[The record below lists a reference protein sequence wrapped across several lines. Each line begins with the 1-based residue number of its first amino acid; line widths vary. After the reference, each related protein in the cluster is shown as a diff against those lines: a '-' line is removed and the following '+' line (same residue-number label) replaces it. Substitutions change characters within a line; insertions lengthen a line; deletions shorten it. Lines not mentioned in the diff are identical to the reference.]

1 MIEVLP
7 EPQATPVESDDN
19 EEAAVE
25 AAEDEDDLQTERPRS
40 IFGTRKRGATSDRD
54 TASSAA

>member
-25 AAEDEDDLQTERPRS
+25 AAEDEDDLQTERPRTF
-40 IFGTRKRGATSDRD
+40 FGTRED
-54 TASSAA
+54 